1 LNPGLLPGSLARVA
15 RFVFESRAGAPMHV
29 MQNGFFGFFFYF
41 LRLLADGSG

>member
-1 LNPGLLPGSLARVA
+1 
-15 RFVFESRAGAPMHV
+15 MHV